1 MKILR
6 LLPALAAAV
15 CLSSCAVS
23 NPASRISQQPAVFAA
38 LPASQKA
45 LVQTGQ
51 IAEGMTKDA
60 VYLAWGRPDG
70 VLAGSENGKSTELW
84 RYTRLQPVYRQR
96 IGMGMGWGYGPYC
109 GRGRRH
115 YDPFYDQGLEYV
127 PVTAGVVRFRNGKVT
142 GWEAAR

>member
-1 MKILR
+1 MNCLR
-6 LLPALAAAV
+6 FLPALAAAL

-23 NPASRISQQPAVFAA
+23 NPASRISQQPALFAA
-38 LPASQKA
+38 LPPSQQA

-70 VLAGSENGKSTELW
+70 VVAGSENGKTTELW
-84 RYTRLQPVYRQR
+84 RYTRLQPVYHQR

-109 GRGRRH
+109 RRGHRH
-115 YDPFYDQGLEYV
+115 YDPFYDQRVDYV
-127 PVTAGVVRFRNGKVT
+127 PVTAGAVRFRNGKVT